1 MLWLRT
7 KEIPALYRRI
17 IDPLI
22 ATARAFLEDG
32 HSLDPVAIVGNSST
46 DQGSTVRINI
56 GDDEAKAR
64 SARAIQTAA
73 SEINADFILTIM
85 EAWGL
90 PKDMVDRHQ
99 EILDRYGAIANSPYK
114 IDAVSFAL
122 EIRRGIWTAQL
133 PIMPKDPV
141 NKTRTF
147 GEVTLKFVDSAQ
159 GLARLLPMSGNAPS
173 GGSSLH

>member
-7 KEIPALYRRI
+7 KQIPALYRRI

-22 ATARAFLEDG
+22 ATARVFLEDG

-46 DQGSTVRINI
+46 DQGVTVTIAF

-73 SEINADFILTIM
+73 YEINADFILTIM
-85 EAWGL
+85 EAWVL

-99 EILDRYGAIANSPYK
+99 EILDRYGAIAKSPYK
-114 IDAVSFAL
+114 IDAVSFTL
-122 EIRRGIWTAQL
+122 EIRRGIWATQL
-133 PIMPKDPV
+133 PIMPKDPL

-147 GEVTLKFVDSAQ
+147 GKVTLKFVDSAQ
-159 GLARLLPMSGNAPS
+159 RVGRLLPVSGNAPS